1 MRAALARGRSLA
13 LGHGGLSTLRPPNS
27 GTILIDGSLGEGGG
41 QILRTSLALAAV
53 TGQPFRIERIRAGR
67 KKPGLLRQHL
77 VCVEAAVAVSGGVAT
92 GAELG
97 SLTLEFTP
105 GAVKPGRYSF
115 SIGTA
120 GSTSLVLQTVL
131 PPLLRASGP
140 SEISVEGGTH
150 NSMAPTADYL
160 AACFLPLV
168 NRLGPRVQAHLEAHG
183 FYPAGGGR
191 IRLVIEP
198 GPMVPFDLL
207 TRGPIRRTRTVSVVS
222 NLPAAIAH
230 RELRTVQT
238 ALGLGRDDFEVRE
251 VKSPGPGNVLWI
263 ECATDDVTE
272 MFTSFGEKQV
282 RAEEVAQ
289 RALREA
295 HEYLAADVP
304 VGPHLADQWAL
315 MLALAGGG
323 SFRTS
328 LPTEHLRTNL
338 AVIREFLP
346 VSIGLEED
354 ARATWQVSVKEG
366 R

>member
-1 MRAALARGRSLA
+1 MR
-13 LGHGGLSTLRPPNS
+13 
-27 GTILIDGSLGEGGG
+27 IIDGSLGEGGG

-53 TGQPFRIERIRAGR
+53 TGEPFRIERIRAGR

-77 VCVEAAVAVSGGVAT
+77 ACVEAAAAISGGTAT

-120 GSTSLVLQTVL
+120 GSASLVLQTVL

-140 SEISVEGGTH
+140 SEVSVEGGTH

-160 AACFLPLV
+160 AGCFLPLV
-168 NRLGPRVQAHLEAHG
+168 NRLGPRVRVDLERHG

-191 IRLVIEP
+191 VTLAVEP
-198 GPMVPFDLL
+198 GAMTPFDLL
-207 TRGPIRRTRTVSVVS
+207 TRGPITRTRAVALVS
-222 NLPAAIAH
+222 NLPPTIAH

-238 ALGLGRDDFEVRE
+238 ALGLGRDDSDVRE

-263 ECATDDVTE
+263 ECVTGEVTE

-289 RALREA
+289 RAIAEVK
-295 HEYLAADVP
+295 EWIAADVP
-304 VGPHLADQWAL
+304 VGPHLADQWVL

-323 SFRTS
+323 SFRTGA
-328 LPTEHLRTNL
+328 PTEHLRTNL
-338 AVIREFLP
+338 SVIREFLD
-346 VSIGLEED
+346 VSISLEE
-354 ARATWQVSVKEG
+354 AEVG
-366 R
+366 RWLVRVG

>member
-1 MRAALARGRSLA
+1 MR
-13 LGHGGLSTLRPPNS
+13 
-27 GTILIDGSLGEGGG
+27 IIDGSLGEGGG

-53 TGQPFRIERIRAGR
+53 TGEPFRIERIRAGR

-77 VCVEAAVAVSGGVAT
+77 VCVEAAVAVCGGVAS

-105 GAVKPGRYSF
+105 GVVKPGRYTF

-120 GSTSLVLQTVL
+120 GSASLVLQTVL
-131 PPLLRASGP
+131 PPLLGAGGP

-168 NRLGPRVQAHLEAHG
+168 NRLGPRVHAHLEAHG

-198 GPMVPFDLL
+198 APLVPFDLL
-207 TRGPIRRTRTVSVVS
+207 TRRPITRTRAVAVVS
-222 NLPAAIAH
+222 NLSAAIAH
-230 RELRTVQT
+230 RELRAVQKEFE
-238 ALGLGRDDFEVRE
+238 LGREDSEVRE
-251 VKSPGPGNVLWI
+251 VRTLGPGNVLWI
-263 ECATDDVTE
+263 ECVTDEVTE

-282 RAEEVAQ
+282 RAEEVAR
-289 RALREA
+289 RAISEA
-295 HEYLAADVP
+295 KEWLAADVP
-304 VGPHLADQWAL
+304 VGTHLADQWTL

-323 SFRTS
+323 SFRTGS
-328 LPTEHLRTNL
+328 PSEHLRTNVS
-338 AVIREFLP
+338 VIRQFLG
-346 VSIGLEED
+346 VSISLEESS
-354 ARATWQVSVKEG
+354 AGSWLVSV